1 MTTSTY
7 ADGGYSSLCTSD
19 SSIRCFLSSYG
30 HIDSHVPFE
39 EDEEEIEEVA
49 AEEEEEE
56 EKEEEEDDDE
66 EEEKEE

>member
-1 MTTSTY
+1 MKTSTY
-7 ADGGYSSLCTSD
+7 AEGGYSSLCTSD

-39 EDEEEIEEVA
+39 EDEEEKEEVA
-49 AEEEEEE
+49 VEEEEEE
-56 EKEEEEDDDE
+56 EKEEEEDDEE

>member
-1 MTTSTY
+1 MKISTY
-7 ADGGYSSLCTSD
+7 AEDGYSSLCTSD

-39 EDEEEIEEVA
+39 EDEEEKEEVVA
-49 AEEEEEE
+49 EEEE
-56 EKEEEEDDDE
+56 EKEEEEDDEE

>member
-1 MTTSTY
+1 MKTSTY

-39 EDEEEIEEVA
+39 EDEEEKEEVV

-56 EKEEEEDDDE
+56 EKEEEEEE

>member
-1 MTTSTY
+1 MKTSTY
-7 ADGGYSSLCTSD
+7 AEGGYSSLCTSD

-30 HIDSHVPFE
+30 HIDSHVPF
-39 EDEEEIEEVA
+39 DEEKEEVA

-56 EKEEEEDDDE
+56 EKEEEEDEEE